1 MCMFSRKEKRLNVS
15 LFVCKFACFNSASE
29 AARKSIHS
37 ADTLSTLSI
46 EGFKKKKNSY
56 FSIQVFLAAGPS
68 AKLCI
73 TVLFLL

>member
-15 LFVCKFACFNSASE
+15 LFVCKFECFNSESE
-29 AARKSIHS
+29 AARKSIDS
-37 ADTLSTLSI
+37 ADTLSTLNI
-46 EGFKKKKNSY
+46 EGFFKKKSY

-68 AKLCI
+68 AELCI